1 MRLGELVRA
10 YLISRWIAVD
20 FSAVLPSIAV
30 ERLSDGVW
38 LALGTGL
45 LMIFVPLPH
54 AIMTAGDIL
63 GSAVITGTGVF
74 IYLTLRYRD
83 TPGMTGQQRT
93 SLRKPVLYI
102 RSLIGQFAEGL
113 RSIGLSRPF
122 FGAFFLSLLFLSF
135 QILAFWFMMVAY
147 RLALPFWIGVVVA
160 LIIIIG
166 TVIPNTPSNVGS
178 FQFFCVLGLTLF
190 GVDKTVA
197 AGFSIV
203 LFALLTIPLWV
214 LGFIALGFSGMT
226 LSGIRKEIS
235 RLRNRNNVKIP
246 A

>member
-1 MRLGELVRA
+1 
-10 YLISRWIAVD
+10 
-20 FSAVLPSIAV
+20 
-30 ERLSDGVW
+30 
-38 LALGTGL
+38 
-45 LMIFVPLPH
+45 
-54 AIMTAGDIL
+54 
-63 GSAVITGTGVF
+63 
-74 IYLTLRYRD
+74 
-83 TPGMTGQQRT
+83 MTGQQRT

-113 RSIGLSRPF
+113 RSIGFSRPF

-166 TVIPNTPSNVGS
+166 TVIPNAPSNVGS

-197 AGFSIV
+197 AGFS
-203 LFALLTIPLWV
+203 LFSFALLTIPLWV

-246 A
+246 AS